1 LSRLHSSLCHRV
13 IFVTP
18 SYNDHKVLL
27 KSTFEEKDLVGLV
40 NKVKIEQ
47 VIVNLLSNALDA
59 LVDAGINSPEVQVKV
74 SKDRDANLLKIR
86 IKDNGPGIP
95 EENKEQI
102 FNAFFTTKDVGEGTG
117 LGLAIASKIIEA
129 HQGTLVVED
138 TDKGASFLIQLPFI
152 EILSYTQNEMFQR
165 ARDVQDEDTLKVM
178 VLDNEV
184 QVLNILNKICADEG
198 IVFMG
203 SVNGLDALKILED
216 LSVDLIITDYL
227 MPQMDGS
234 EFSKRARELGVN
246 CPIMYMSSASNQ
258 DAFQRDKDKHNITGM
273 ILKPFTKEEVIK
285 AIYGALGVEKDS

>member
-1 LSRLHSSLCHRV
+1 
-13 IFVTP
+13 
-18 SYNDHKVLL
+18 L